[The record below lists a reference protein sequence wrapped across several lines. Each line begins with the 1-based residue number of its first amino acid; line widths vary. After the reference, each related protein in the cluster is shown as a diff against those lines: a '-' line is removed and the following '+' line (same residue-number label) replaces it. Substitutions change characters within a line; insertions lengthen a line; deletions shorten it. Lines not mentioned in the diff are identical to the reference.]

1 MMSSDALTDLAPDA
15 ARTAPAAGETGRAA
29 HVVQSAPAAQASAA
43 TTPVR
48 RIRRLSERQVVDRAA
63 LDALL
68 DEELVGHLTA
78 VADGVP
84 IVVPMGF
91 ARVGDHVL
99 VHGSTG
105 GGFALRAAAEKS
117 TVAFAVTAL
126 DGLVYA
132 RSLFDSSMNYR
143 SAVVYG
149 VLETVDDDETDAAL
163 LALSERLMPGRPA
176 EVRETIRKEVAAT
189 RVLRLRLDDVVMKV
203 RAAGVS
209 ETPDDGE
216 DHTVWAGVVPLTRTW
231 GMPERSALTP
241 VQTPT
246 PESVVALTTRSAPDR
261 RLP

>member
-1 MMSSDALTDLAPDA
+1 MTSPA
-15 ARTAPAAGETGRAA
+15 AATAPAAPAD
-29 HVVQSAPAAQASAA
+29 SAPA
-43 TTPVR
+43 R

-63 LDALL
+63 VDALL

-78 VADGVP
+78 VVDGLP

-91 ARVGDHVL
+91 ARVGDDVL

-105 GGFALRAAAEKS
+105 GGFALRAAAERS

-143 SAVVYG
+143 SVVAYG
-149 VLETVDDDETDAAL
+149 VLEPVDGPEADAAL

-176 EVRETIRKEVAAT
+176 EVRPTIRKEVAAT
-189 RVLRLRLDDVVMKV
+189 RVLRLRLDDVVMKA

-209 ETPDDGE
+209 ESPDDGE
-216 DHTVWAGVVPLTRTW
+216 DHAVWAGVVPLTRTW
-231 GMPERSALTP
+231 GTPVPSALTP
-241 VQTPT
+241 VDTPT
-246 PESVVALTTRSAPDR
+246 PASVVALTTPGGAAR